1 MNARSLARPGLLTFG
16 LALSAS
22 VACGGYE
29 LLPATDSVAIA
40 ASSIESIAPTGNAS
54 GSGMAGYL
62 VSGTSVQYM
71 GPGCERVRRPSCNRP
86 GRRSTHR

>member
-1 MNARSLARPGLLTFG
+1 MNARGLAPLGLMTFG

-29 LLPATDSVAIA
+29 VLPATDSVAIA
-40 ASSIESIAPTGNAS
+40 ASSIESMAPTGNAS

-62 VSGTSVQYM
+62 VSGTSAQYL
-71 GPGCERVRRPSCNRP
+71 GPSCERERRPSCNRP
-86 GRRSTHR
+86 GRRYTHR